1 MARLSR
7 WDRWQALDDA
17 LNSVDAAIEVMRES
31 EEDDDISDQLDDVM
45 LAIHNRRD
53 KVYSDIEAHDNAE
66 RDRERRDAYVGVI

>member
-17 LNSVDAAIEVMRES
+17 LNSVDAAIAVMRES

-45 LAIHNRRD
+45 LAIHNRR
-53 KVYSDIEAHDNAE
+53 KQVYTDIEMHDNAE
-66 RDRERRDAYVGVI
+66 REFERAGAYVGVI